1 MIYSI
6 TVKTFQISLRCT
18 DVSIVGTRAMVS
30 HDGLKKLVVVGRRN
44 GTGERIGSGRQRK
57 GSGE

>member
-1 MIYSI
+1 
-6 TVKTFQISLRCT
+6 
-18 DVSIVGTRAMVS
+18 MVS